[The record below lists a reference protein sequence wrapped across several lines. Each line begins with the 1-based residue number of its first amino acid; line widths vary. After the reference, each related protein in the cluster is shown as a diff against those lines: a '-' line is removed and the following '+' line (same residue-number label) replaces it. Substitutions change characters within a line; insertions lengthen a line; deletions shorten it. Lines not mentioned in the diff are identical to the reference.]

1 MPIPE
6 VSKIWMNGE
15 LVDWQ
20 DAKIHL
26 LTHALHYGTGVFEG
40 IRAYDTSKG
49 THVFRLTDHMRRL
62 HRSGRLYFMDIP
74 YSVEE
79 LAEATKEVIRA
90 NELESCYIRP
100 IAYRGYGEMGLFPL
114 DAPIDVAIAVWPW
127 GTYLGD
133 DGIKHGI
140 RAKISSYQRIG
151 PNMLPMEGK
160 ATGQYINSVLAKVE
174 AVKGGYEEAIL
185 LDHHGK
191 LSEGTGENLF
201 VVRNGIAY
209 TPPLACDVLEGLT
222 RDTVMAICAEEG
234 IHTEQKIMVR
244 SELYNADEVFLTGTA
259 AEVVPVRE
267 VDDRLLGEPGPI
279 TKRIQEVFYSIIK
292 AENDTY
298 AEYLEWV

>member
-6 VSKIWMNGE
+6 VAKIWMNGE

-20 DAKIHL
+20 DAKVHL

-40 IRAYDTSKG
+40 IRAYDTAKG
-49 THVFRLTDHMRRL
+49 THVFRLSDHMKRL

-79 LAEATKEVIRA
+79 LAEATKEVIKA
-90 NELESCYIRP
+90 NGLESCYIRP

-201 VVRNGIAY
+201 LIKNGMAY

-222 RDTVMAICAEEG
+222 RDTVLAICAEEG

-298 AEYLEWV
+298 ADYLEWV

>member
-6 VSKIWMNGE
+6 VEKIWMNGE
-15 LVDWQ
+15 LVDWK
-20 DAKIHL
+20 DAQVHL

-40 IRAYDTSKG
+40 IRAYDTAKG
-49 THVFRLTDHMRRL
+49 THVFRLKDHMHRL

-74 YSVEE
+74 YSVDE
-79 LAEATKEVIRA
+79 LVEATKEVIKA
-90 NELESCYIRP
+90 NKLESCYIRP

-201 VVRNGIAY
+201 LVKNGIAY

-279 TKRIQEVFYSIIK
+279 TKKIQEIFYSIIK

>member
-1 MPIPE
+1 MAIPE

-15 LVDWQ
+15 LVNWQ
-20 DAKIHL
+20 DAQIHV

-49 THVFRLTDHMRRL
+49 THVFRLKDHMRRL

-74 YSVEE
+74 YSVEQ
-79 LAEATKEVIRA
+79 LVDATKEVIRA
-90 NELESCYIRP
+90 NGLESCYIRP
-100 IAYRGYGEMGLFPL
+100 IAFRGYGEMGLFPL
-114 DAPIDVAIAVWPW
+114 EAPIDVAIAVWPW

-133 DGIKHGI
+133 EGIKRGI
-140 RAKISSYQRIG
+140 RAKISSFQRIG
-151 PNMLPMEGK
+151 PNMLPLAGK

-174 AVKGGYEEAIL
+174 AVKGGYEEALL
-185 LDHHGK
+185 LDHNGK

-201 VVRNGIAY
+201 VVNKGTVY

-222 RDTVMAICAEEG
+222 RDSITAICRDEG
-234 IHTEQKIMVR
+234 IPVEEKIMVR

-267 VDDRLLGEPGPI
+267 VDDRQLGEPGPI
-279 TKRIQEVFYSIIK
+279 TRKVQEIFYSIIK
-292 AENDTY
+292 AENDKY
-298 AEYLEWV
+298 SHYLDWV